1 MKFIAVIP
9 ARWQSSRFPGKPL
22 ALLNNKP
29 VIQHVYENVLNSGI
43 FEQVIVATDS
53 QNIFDAVHAFGGSA
67 QMTSSD
73 HHSGTYRVAEVC
85 QNIDFDIVV
94 NVQGDEPFISA
105 EPLKL
110 LTDAFHD
117 PLVKVAS
124 LMHFITG
131 RIDDHNLVKDVCDN
145 QGAALYFSRAVIP
158 FNRDYNPEAYYYGHV
173 GVYAFRK
180 ETLLKFIELPPAK
193 LENIEKLEQ
202 LRALENGFSILAKK
216 IIHTC
221 DGIDTPKQYDEF
233 VDRFMKSNKQ

>member
-1 MKFIAVIP
+1 MKFVAVIP

-29 VIQHVYENVLNSGI
+29 IIQHVYENVLNSGI

-73 HHSGTYRVAEVC
+73 HHSGTDRVAEVC

-117 PLVKVAS
+117 PQVKVAS
-124 LMHFITG
+124 LMHLIFG
-131 RIDDHNLVKDVCDN
+131 KIDDHNRVKVVCDN
-145 QGAALYFSRAVIP
+145 QENALYFSRSVIP
-158 FNRDYNPEAYYYGHV
+158 CNRDFNPEAHYYGHV

-180 ETLLKFIELPPAK
+180 ESLFKFIELPPAK

-202 LRALENGFSILAKK
+202 LRLLENGIK
-216 IIHTC
+216 IKMIETNYSGI
-221 DGIDTPKQYDEF
+221 GIDTPEDLAQAEKKFQ
-233 VDRFMKSNKQ
+233 KK